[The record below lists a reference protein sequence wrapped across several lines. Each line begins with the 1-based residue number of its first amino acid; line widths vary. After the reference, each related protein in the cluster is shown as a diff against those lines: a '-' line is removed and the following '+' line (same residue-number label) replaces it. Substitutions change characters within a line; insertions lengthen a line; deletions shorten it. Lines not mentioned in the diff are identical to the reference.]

1 MTVVPARHVY
11 GGVRCIKYISLYV
24 MATPRRLHGE
34 SVRIDIQ
41 ITSQWAVS
49 STVKV
54 DNKSVYDTYL
64 HPSSHPS
71 PPGPDVLPDAFN
83 SSTLLIKLGLTFKK
97 VC

>member
-41 ITSQWAVS
+41 ITGIWGSI
-49 STVKV
+49 
-54 DNKSVYDTYL
+54 
-64 HPSSHPS
+64 
-71 PPGPDVLPDAFN
+71 FN
-83 SSTLLIKLGLTFKK
+83 ADDEQ
-97 VC
+97 

>member
-1 MTVVPARHVY
+1 MSVPK
-11 GGVRCIKYISLYV
+11 GVHSWSG
-24 MATPRRLHGE
+24 A

-54 DNKSVYDTYL
+54 DNKSVYDTNL

-71 PPGPDVLPDAFN
+71 PPAPDVFPNA
-83 SSTLLIKLGLTFKK
+83 SMVSTLLIKLGLTFKK
-97 VC
+97 FLLESSGLFVP